1 MIFSL
6 RQIFLAIWI
15 VAMMLG
21 LARLGMAG
29 IALFPVVVPLAML
42 CTGLLTNLTVA
53 QQRSDRWFLL
63 IYGITL
69 MVLSLLMLGSLQFL
83 LFRKP

>member
-21 LARLGMAG
+21 LARLGMVG

-42 CTGLLTNLTVA
+42 SAGSLTNLTVA
-53 QQRSDRWFLL
+53 QQRSDRWFFL

-83 LFRKP
+83 LFRAP